1 MKLSKIS
8 EALINKPLKKFA
20 NSRPME
26 YVCKKYRKNDSK
38 FITALSV
45 SSIVAKDGYGCF
57 VYVWQNE
64 HNKEIPKDKRKF
76 ITGLD
81 IANGA
86 LMVLAQIAAYMTIS
100 KRAVQLKMFDKILGK
115 YFTQNRFENIEK
127 LVSKNLEIKDKN
139 IIKKEFERYKENIEV
154 AFTHLATLI
163 TTTIIAK
170 RILVPYIATPLA
182 DFYKNKFNLNKEG

>member
-170 RILVPYIATPLA
+170 RVLVPYIATPLA

>member
-64 HNKEIPKDKRKF
+64 HNKKIPKDKRKF